1 MSPMEG
7 TAPDGRATVQP
18 LDRAAWRS
26 WLAANHTTSTGAWVV
41 TFKKTS
47 GKPRLEYDEIV
58 EEALCF
64 GWIDSKPNKL
74 DDERTMLWLAPRKP
88 KSAWSRPNKER
99 VEQMMAA
106 GLMTEAGLRM
116 VELAKQSG
124 TWDLLNDVENLVVPD
139 DLAEAFARHPGSR
152 EQWDGFSRSSRRGI
166 LEWIIQAKKPDTRAA
181 RVEETARLAA
191 AGEKANQWKPK
202 S

>member
-1 MSPMEG
+1 MEG
-7 TAPDGRATVQP
+7 TAADGRPTVQP

-26 WLAANHTTSTGAWVV
+26 WLEANHATSTGAWGV
-41 TFKKTS
+41 TFKKAA
-47 GKPRLEYDEIV
+47 GKPRLEYDDIV
-58 EEALCF
+58 EESLCF

-99 VEQMMAA
+99 IEEMLAA
-106 GLMTEAGLRM
+106 GLMTAAGLRM
-116 VELAKQSG
+116 VELAKESG

-139 DLAEAFARHPGSR
+139 DLAEAFALHPGAR

-166 LEWIIQAKKPDTRAA
+166 LEWIVQAKKPETRAA
-181 RVEETARLAA
+181 RIQETARLAA
-191 AGEKANQWKPK
+191 VGDKANQWKRTR
-202 S
+202 

>member
-1 MSPMEG
+1 MEG
-7 TAPDGRATVQP
+7 TAPDGRPTVQP
-18 LDRAAWRS
+18 PDRAAWRS
-26 WLAANHTTSTGAWVV
+26 WLSANHTTSTGAWVV
-41 TFKKTS
+41 TFKKAS

-99 VEQMMAA
+99 IEEMMAA
-106 GLMTEAGLRM
+106 GLMAEAGLRM
-116 VELAKQSG
+116 VEMAKESG

-152 EQWDGFSRSSRRGI
+152 GQWDGFSRSSRRGI
-166 LEWIIQAKKPDTRAA
+166 LEWIIQAKKPETRAV

-191 AGEKANQWKPK
+191 AGEKANQWSPRR
-202 S
+202 